1 VSKRFEERRKQQLE
15 QERLERGRTPQQA
28 KRETPTEA
36 SKNRWQTLNQFVD
49 LVAPVIAKNEVLVW
63 LLLFRHSR
71 NGTVETSERRIAAAL
86 RLTRT
91 SAGRA
96 LRGLTAGGF
105 VWPIYRSTSKG
116 ACSKYGLHPNPA
128 ACIARNAER
137 NPRNRAH
144 DAPNYIKHKGPP
156 ASWRSAGTPG
166 KQNDRLA

>member
-1 VSKRFEERRKQQLE
+1 M
-15 QERLERGRTPQQA
+15 TPQNPINR
-28 KRETPTEA
+28 KGTWEA
-36 SKNRWQTLNQFVD
+36 GRRRMKAEKACSVPQEGKPKPKGLARTANNVTRWATLNQFVD

-71 NGTVETSERRIAAAL
+71 NGTVETSERRIASAL

-105 VWPIYRSTSKG
+105 VWPMYRSSSKG
-116 ACSKYGLHPNPA
+116 ACSKYGLHSNPA
-128 ACIARNAER
+128 ACIAKNAER

-144 DAPNYIKHKGPP
+144 DAPG
-156 ASWRSAGTPG
+156 
-166 KQNDRLA
+166 